1 MISGVPD
8 VPEGSESHGPIMISG
23 VLVPEIVE
31 EINDA
36 YDDLL
41 VDIGKYREHLPTAI
55 VKQKAVGLVC
65 RVNCFHFHP

>member
-1 MISGVPD
+1 
-8 VPEGSESHGPIMISG
+8 MISG

-41 VDIGKYREHLPTAI
+41 LDIGTIFASLS
-55 VKQKAVGLVC
+55 
-65 RVNCFHFHP
+65 

>member
-1 MISGVPD
+1 
-8 VPEGSESHGPIMISG
+8 MISG

-41 VDIGKYREHLPTAI
+41 LDIG
-55 VKQKAVGLVC
+55 
-65 RVNCFHFHP
+65 RVHICVTLLLSATDNQCGIW

>member
-1 MISGVPD
+1 MIIPGVPD
-8 VPEGSESHGPIMISG
+8 VPEGSESHGPVMISG

-41 VDIGKYREHLPTAI
+41 LDIGKYREQPVTLN
-55 VKQKAVGLVC
+55 Q
-65 RVNCFHFHP
+65 